1 MNRKQSKISGLRIGI
16 MASVIA
22 AMLNVILLG
31 TTFQRRSA
39 SEQIEADSQVLEEN
53 YTELVKL
60 NLDQLDDLQNELNL
74 INTEVSDLEASF
86 PELGSSFALFQRAL
100 GLSTKSNVDLR
111 SISRSG
117 SALQE
122 TASGTLLFD
131 DYNIELRG
139 TLVGCFTFIEEIES
153 AGIDTLVMQYAS
165 FWPEESLCS
174 LEIKT
179 IGIPPVLED

>member
-1 MNRKQSKISGLRIGI
+1 MNWNQSKISVLRIGI
-16 MASVIA
+16 IASVIA

-39 SEQIEADSQVLEEN
+39 SEQIEADSRVLEEN
-53 YTELVKL
+53 YTELVKI
-60 NLDQLDDLQNELNL
+60 NQEHLDDLRNELNL
-74 INTEVSDLEASF
+74 IKAEVSDLEASF
-86 PELGSSFALFQRAL
+86 PELGSSFALFQRAF
-100 GLSTKSNVDLR
+100 GLSTKSNLDLR

-117 SALQE
+117 SDLQE
-122 TASGTLLFD
+122 TTSGTILSD
-131 DYNIELRG
+131 DFSIELRG
-139 TLVGCFTFIEEIES
+139 TLVDCFKFIEEIET
-153 AGIDTLVMQYAS
+153 AGMDTVVMQYAS

>member
-1 MNRKQSKISGLRIGI
+1 MNRKQSNISGLRIGI
-16 MASVIA
+16 IASVIA

-39 SEQIEADSQVLEEN
+39 SEQIEADSQVVEEN
-53 YTELVKL
+53 YTELVKV

-74 INTEVSDLEASF
+74 INAEISDLEASF
-86 PELGSSFALFQRAL
+86 PELGSSFALFQRAV

-111 SISRSG
+111 SISRIG
-117 SALQE
+117 TDLQE
-122 TASGTLLFD
+122 TTSGTILFD
-131 DYNIELRG
+131 DYGIELRG
-139 TLVGCFTFIEEIES
+139 TLVDCFQFIEEIET
-153 AGIDTLVMQYAS
+153 AGMDTVVMQYAS

-179 IGIPPVLED
+179 IGIPAVPED